1 MNVAQ
6 DTVVTCRRSLSS
18 AAELIG
24 AKSAA
29 DGQLF
34 LVRQLLVLKE
44 MTAGL
49 DFGRAARERQWAG
62 MGDFL
67 RSLLENATSILGYG
81 GRAPRV
87 EPDAK
92 ADLDAAL
99 KAACEV
105 LIAQAVGGATAGLT
119 EFLERAEGFLAAHHD
134 EKSELGKEEWA
145 TVAAVERL
153 ADEFRSSALQ
163 GLEAWTGQLRL
174 YLQDEETVR
183 VLLPPAQAGVVEHY
197 AQFHDLVRRHY
208 DFSVAARLPTPSAVA
223 AQLRGE

>member
-6 DTVVTCRRSLSS
+6 DTVVACRRSLSS

-24 AKSAA
+24 AKSPT

-81 GRAPRV
+81 ARAPRV

-105 LIAQAVGGATAGLT
+105 LIAHAVSAATAPLT
-119 EFLERAEGFLAAHHD
+119 QFMEKAEAYLATASA
-134 EKSELGKEEWA
+134 EKSELGQQEWA
-145 TVAAVERL
+145 TPAAVETTTE
-153 ADEFRSSALQ
+153 EFRKSALEE
-163 GLEAWTGQLRL
+163 LERWTSQLRL

-183 VLLPPAQAGVVEHY
+183 VLLPPAQAGIVEHY

-208 DFSVAARLPTPSAVA
+208 DFGTASKLPTPSAIA

>member
-6 DTVVTCRRSLSS
+6 DTVVACRRSLSTAS
-18 AAELIG
+18 EQIG
-24 AKSAA
+24 AKSPS

-34 LVRQLLVLKE
+34 LVRQLLILKE

-105 LIAQAVGGATAGLT
+105 LISQAVASSAASLTQFIEKAETFLAT
-119 EFLERAEGFLAAHHD
+119 RAEKADL
-134 EKSELGKEEWA
+134 SQEEWA
-145 TVAAVERL
+145 TPAAVEQL
-153 ADEFRSSALQ
+153 TEEFRKTT
-163 GLEAWTGQLRL
+163 LEDLTKWTEQLRL

-183 VLLPPAQAGVVEHY
+183 VLLPPAQAGIVESY
-197 AQFHDLVRRHY
+197 AQFHDLIRRHY
-208 DFSVAARLPTPSAVA
+208 DFSTASRLPTPSAVA
-223 AQLRGE
+223 AQLKGE

>member
-6 DTVVTCRRSLSS
+6 DTVVACRRSLSTAS
-18 AAELIG
+18 EQIG
-24 AKSAA
+24 AKSAS

-34 LVRQLLVLKE
+34 LVRQLLILKE

-81 GRAPRV
+81 GRAPRL
-87 EPDAK
+87 EQDAK

-105 LIAQAVGGATAGLT
+105 LISQAVSSATSSLT
-119 EFLERAEGFLAAHHD
+119 QFIEKAEAFLATHT
-134 EKSELGKEEWA
+134 EKSELEKEEWA
-145 TVAAVERL
+145 TPAAVESL
-153 ADEFRSSALQ
+153 TEEFRKNT
-163 GLEAWTGQLRL
+163 LEQLEKWTGQLRL

-183 VLLPPAQAGVVEHY
+183 VLLPPAQAGIVEVY
-197 AQFHDLVRRHY
+197 VQLHDLIRRHY
-208 DFSVAARLPTPSAVA
+208 DFGTASRLPTPSAVA

>member
-6 DTVVTCRRSLSS
+6 DTVVACRRSLSS

-49 DFGRAARERQWAG
+49 DFGRASRERQWEG

-105 LIAQAVGGATAGLT
+105 LISQAVGSATAPLT
-119 EFLERAEGFLAAHHD
+119 AFLEKAEAFLATHA
-134 EKSELGKEEWA
+134 EKSELGQEEWA
-145 TVAAVERL
+145 APAAVESL
-153 ADEFRSSALQ
+153 TEEFRKGALAE
-163 GLEAWTGQLRL
+163 LERWTGQLRL

-208 DFSVAARLPTPSAVA
+208 EFSTAARLPTPSAVA
-223 AQLRGE
+223 AQLRGA